1 MHFAGGDTS
10 RRESFGF
17 EGGAYDDIVFLC
29 IQLLKPS
36 IQSHFAQ
43 SQPRFDD
50 MEAPRA
56 EVTA

>member
-1 MHFAGGDTS
+1 MLFAGGDTS

-17 EGGAYDDIVFLC
+17 EGGAYDDIVSSVPL
-29 IQLLKPS
+29 LLKPS
-36 IQSHFAQ
+36 IYSHFAQ
-43 SQPRFDD
+43 SQTRFDD